1 MPMID
6 SEHLKPGLRP
16 VQIAEAAWYKALK
29 AREVAAP
36 EDLPAA
42 REAADKALK
51 AYTDACVGL
60 YGYIQGAVQNAKEE
74 ATQKG
79 SPVSRT

>member
-16 VQIAEAAWYKALK
+16 VQIAEAAWYEALV

-42 REAADKALK
+42 REAADKALN
-51 AYTDACVGL
+51 AYKDACVGL
-60 YGYIQGAVQNAKEE
+60 YGYIQSTVQNAE
-74 ATQKG
+74 AEAVQKG

>member
-16 VQIAEAAWYKALK
+16 VQIAEAAWYEALV

-42 REAADKALK
+42 REAADKALN
-51 AYTDACVGL
+51 AYKDACVGL

>member
-42 REAADKALK
+42 SEAADKALR
-51 AYTDACVGL
+51 AYNDACVEL
-60 YGYIQGAVQNAKEE
+60 YGYIQSAVQNSE
-74 ATQKG
+74 AEAVQKG
-79 SPVSRT
+79 SPVFRT

>member
-6 SEHLKPGLRP
+6 SDHLKPGLRP
-16 VQIAEAAWYKALK
+16 VQIAEAAWYEALV

-42 REAADKALK
+42 REAAEKALK

-60 YGYIQGAVQNAKEE
+60 YGYIQGAVQNAEEE
-74 ATQKG
+74 ATQKS
-79 SPVSRT
+79 SPVSQT

>member
-16 VQIAEAAWYKALK
+16 VQIAEAAWYEALV